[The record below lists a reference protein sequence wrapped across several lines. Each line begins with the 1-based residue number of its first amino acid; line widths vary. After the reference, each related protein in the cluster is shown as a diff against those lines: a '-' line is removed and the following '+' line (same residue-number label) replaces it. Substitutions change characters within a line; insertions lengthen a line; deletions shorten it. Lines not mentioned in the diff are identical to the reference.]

1 MLAASKAGLTVAE
14 YAPTEVKL
22 ALVGFGRAEKA
33 QVQQMVALLLGL
45 DTPPT
50 PHDASDALAIAVCH
64 ANRAAG
70 PAGVPDVPGA
80 AGAAGP
86 LTHSLPTLLKPMEY
100 QCFFMVLRGGC
111 PRAHPSKEL
120 PHMDGGGSATGR

>member
-70 PAGVPDVPGA
+70 PAATRKRCTCSCTSP
-80 AGAAGP
+80 
-86 LTHSLPTLLKPMEY
+86 SE
-100 QCFFMVLRGGC
+100 RG
-111 PRAHPSKEL
+111 SK
-120 PHMDGGGSATGR
+120 